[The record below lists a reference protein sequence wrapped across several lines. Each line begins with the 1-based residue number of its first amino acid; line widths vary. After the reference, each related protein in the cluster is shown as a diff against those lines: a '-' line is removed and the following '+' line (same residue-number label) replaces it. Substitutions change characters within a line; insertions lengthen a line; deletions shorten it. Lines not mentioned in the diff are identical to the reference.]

1 MFLSKI
7 YTFLNNSRQK
17 IIAMI
22 FGMTLEPFKG
32 ITVKQLM
39 FLMRLLKLGH
49 LEINFTMMP
58 VVKEFVENLGNTTTT
73 FHMPIFSRNG
83 FDIGSRDSKF
93 QKNIDEVISFINT
106 NKEKLNLKY
115 TLLHPIED
123 PNANFNLFVERAARI
138 NTPVV
143 IENIM
148 GISDQEFLDFFFK
161 TKEEIGNKVVGIAL
175 DGPHKFVN
183 YKGNWL
189 DFPDEFIKN
198 IEYIHVS
205 DCTKNADLHLPLGLG
220 EFPYEQFF
228 SFLKKQK
235 YEGIILH
242 EILPSEGRVRE
253 VMNSFLHCVKSFSN
267 IKYQKLKTRYALLE
281 PIIQHRIDL
290 AFKEFN
296 KTGKQLLVR
305 EFNYDFIKN

>member
-1 MFLSKI
+1 MK
-7 YTFLNNSRQK
+7 
-17 IIAMI
+17 

-39 FLMRLLKLGH
+39 FLMRLLKLDH
-49 LEINFTMMP
+49 LEINFTMIP
-58 VVKEFVENLGNTTTT
+58 VAEEFIENLRKITTT

-83 FDIGSRDSKF
+83 YDIGTRNEKF
-93 QKNIDEVISFINT
+93 QKNIDEIISFINNYKDET
-106 NKEKLNLKY
+106 NLKY

-123 PNANFNLFVERAARI
+123 PNSDFNLFVERAAKI
-138 NTPVV
+138 NTPIV
-143 IENIM
+143 IENVM
-148 GISDQEFLDFFFK
+148 GISDQEFLNFYSK
-161 TKEEIGNKVVGIAL
+161 TKEQIGKKVVGIAL

-183 YKGNWL
+183 YDGNWL
-189 DFPDEFIKN
+189 DFPKEFQKN
-198 IEYIHVS
+198 VKYIHVS

-220 EFPYEQFF
+220 EFPFEEFF
-228 SFLKKQK
+228 SFLKEKK
-235 YEGIILH
+235 FEGIILH

-253 VMNSFLHCVKSFSN
+253 VMNSFLHCVKSFSK
-267 IKYQKLKTRYALLE
+267 IKYQKLKVRYALLE